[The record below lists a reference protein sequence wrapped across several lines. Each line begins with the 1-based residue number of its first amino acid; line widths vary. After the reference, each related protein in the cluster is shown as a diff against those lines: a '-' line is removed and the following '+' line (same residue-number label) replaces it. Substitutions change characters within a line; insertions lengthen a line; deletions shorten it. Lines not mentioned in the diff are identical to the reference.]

1 MIVGIILCLTLFL
14 LGVRVGMEVAIKIY
28 GVRKERGK
36 GEILVEQVDRKW
48 LGSRRTRP

>member
-14 LGVRVGMEVAIKIY
+14 LGVRVGMEVAAKIY

-36 GEILVEQVDRKW
+36 GEILVEEAYREMA
-48 LGSRRTRP
+48 RE